1 MTHAKKSFVVGD
13 RYEQFIARQVEEGRF
28 NNASEVIR
36 AGLRML
42 EDYET
47 RLGALRQEIAKG
59 DSDIEAG
66 RVIPYAGADD
76 LFQDIIKDT
85 GR

>member
-13 RYEQFIARQVEEGRF
+13 RYEEFIARQVEEGRF

-47 RLGALRQEIAKG
+47 RLDALRQEIGKG
-59 DSDIEAG
+59 DSDIRAG
-66 RVIPYAGADD
+66 RVTSYAGADE

-85 GR
+85 D